1 MTRIGYAALFAL
13 AVVGLSAG
21 GISAFRHLDSLARA
35 AEQTPPPTAWPQ
47 DSVPADKPFAPIAA
61 SAAEY
66 AKYAAE
72 DAEWR
77 KRNARQYTLSEIRAR
92 GDGRRSA
99 RDALQDRVYA
109 YMRSGERTRAIR
121 ELENWLKQNP
131 RDRAA
136 LLWLAR
142 LLNESGRSDDAISRY
157 RQLLGSGQAGGRQ

>member
-35 AEQTPPPTAWPQ
+35 AEQTLPTAWPQ

-77 KRNARQYTLSEIRAR
+77 KQNARQYTLSEIRAR

-99 RDALQDRVYA
+99 REALQDRVYA
-109 YMRSGERTRAIR
+109 YTRSGERARAIR
-121 ELENWLKQNP
+121 ELENWLEGNP

-142 LLNESGRSDDAISRY
+142 LLNESGRSDDAIERY

>member
-13 AVVGLSAG
+13 AIVGLSAG
-21 GISAFRHLDSLARA
+21 GISAFRHLDSLARS
-35 AEQTPPPTAWPQ
+35 AEQTPPPSSWPQ
-47 DSVPADKPFAPIAA
+47 DSVPADKPFAPITVNAA
-61 SAAEY
+61 DY

-77 KRNARQYTLSEIRAR
+77 KQNARRYTLSEIRAR

-99 RDALQDRVYA
+99 RDAMQDRVYA
-109 YMRSGERTRAIR
+109 YTRSGERARAVR
-121 ELENWLKQNP
+121 ELENWLKRNP

-136 LLWLAR
+136 ILWLAR
-142 LLNESGRSDDAISRY
+142 LLNETGRSDAAIARY